1 MKKKTKR
8 NWIQYIAIFLT
19 VINLGILGAT
29 FYDHAQAA
37 TTITVPTLPK
47 GQGYEMEI
55 STRMPTCVD
64 LEISLGLPR
73 GAIVQISDDPSEG
86 KVTVTFNKDQ
96 KVTSGQLAILEGV
109 VNKYIKDI
117 KTK

>member
-1 MKKKTKR
+1 MKKS

-19 VINLGILGAT
+19 VINLCILGAT
-29 FYDHAQAA
+29 SYNHAQAA

-47 GQGYEMEI
+47 GEGYEVEI
-55 STRMPTCVD
+55 NTRMPTCVD
-64 LEISLGLPR
+64 LETSLGLPR

-86 KVTVTFNKDQ
+86 KVVITFNKDQ
-96 KVTSGQLAILEGV
+96 KITAGQLTVLESI